1 MKLVIIKSLIIIL
14 LVLVVAILLKI
25 RQYFKR
31 KKAFKLVEELSQKQ
45 VDQVVEEALINCGLL
60 KKQAGLTSNVIS
72 EIWGQGV
79 LAFSYEVQLREELSD
94 LAECQREFMS
104 QLKLASESKNLQ
116 GLPGYP
122 SVMVTD
128 FWLEEKTLLHI
139 DVANIVNKATAQY
152 VHDIKKVE

>member
-1 MKLVIIKSLIIIL
+1 MIVL
-14 LVLVVAILLKI
+14 LVLVIVILLKT

-31 KKAFKLVEELSQKQ
+31 KKAFRLVEELSQKQ
-45 VDQVVEEALINCGLL
+45 VNQVVADTLVKCGLL
-60 KKQAGLTSNVIS
+60 EKQVELTSNVIS

-79 LAFSYEVQLREELSD
+79 LAFSYEVQLHEELSD
-94 LAECQREFMS
+94 LAKCQREFIS
-104 QLKLASESKNLQ
+104 QLKLVSESKNLQ